1 MNIKYNLELDLFDAI
16 VTQLRVRFPEARY
29 KQLQVMACVSL
40 YPNYHDAIVKKGLS
54 KNKQSAMQ
62 QIQTLYEEEFLE
74 NRTND
79 DGTKGKK
86 VLRDDIA
93 KLLQKS
99 EYQITINV
107 KFKN

>member
-1 MNIKYNLELDLFDAI
+1 MCLFNTVVVNITPRVFDKEKEEDEYNLI
-16 VTQLRVRFPEARY
+16 
-29 KQLQVMACVSL
+29 KQL
-40 YPNYHDAIVKKGLS
+40 D
-54 KNKQSAMQ
+54 
-62 QIQTLYEEEFLE
+62 EEEFLE

-107 KFKN
+107 KLKN